1 MICIIVKFSLA
12 ISLIMV
18 NKSKTGTRRL
28 VFKKRKGVIRSK
40 DQVQVT
46 PGESKPRPSS
56 KSSLKTKLSPNLAH
70 YSVGDDN
77 LQYDIVNMT
86 QIENVLSEIAVCK
99 FCNGSLFLRRK
110 PLAGLAAEFTF
121 YCENSCRPIDSNRS
135 FDNCTK
141 ITVQDNTLP
150 RPSTST
156 ENHRPNPVKALAKEE
171 LLQKCQR
178 GKSQNGHSFY
188 KLTFA

>member
-1 MICIIVKFSLA
+1 MKFILA

-28 VFKKRKGVIRSK
+28 VFKKRKEVIRSK

-46 PGESKPRPSS
+46 PGESKPRSSS
-56 KSSLKTKLSPNLAH
+56 KSSSKTKLSPNLAH

-99 FCNGSLFLRRK
+99 FCNGSLLFR
-110 PLAGLAAEFTF
+110 
-121 YCENSCRPIDSNRS
+121 
-135 FDNCTK
+135 
-141 ITVQDNTLP
+141 
-150 RPSTST
+150 
-156 ENHRPNPVKALAKEE
+156 
-171 LLQKCQR
+171 
-178 GKSQNGHSFY
+178 
-188 KLTFA
+188 